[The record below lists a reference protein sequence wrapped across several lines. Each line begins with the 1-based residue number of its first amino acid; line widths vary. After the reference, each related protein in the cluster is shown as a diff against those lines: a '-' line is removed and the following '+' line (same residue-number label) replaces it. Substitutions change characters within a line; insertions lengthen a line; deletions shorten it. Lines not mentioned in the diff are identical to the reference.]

1 MSQESV
7 YRLGKSTVV
16 EPLVNRWA
24 AWAHLVPPVA
34 SSLHLQHYQLN
45 LLQSYLDDPVF
56 HAQACRNRKLR
67 SGPFV
72 DISSERAGEVA
83 ELLER
88 TRVSMA
94 DNLELATSLMEFHT
108 LLVKE
113 AKGHSLEAYY
123 QQVPSP
129 LQGYV
134 ELVYDYY
141 NRPIVRVFESLLY
154 ESKYYHSELQSLRLF
169 QHTNDDAR
177 PFIMNTPRLPAERQ
191 VDWEIP
197 FASPQLDEFF
207 KLDGAARPLGLIREL
222 LGLPS
227 GREKELLPLL
237 TREPSPV
244 REEWNESSVRV
255 RYIGHAC
262 VLVEWKG
269 VAILTDPY
277 IGAVPTDGGLERF
290 TYEDLPER
298 IDYVLITHN
307 HHDHFC
313 LETLLRLRHR
323 IGCLVVPK
331 SSGVFYGDISLKLLG
346 QKVGFKNVVELEPL
360 GSIPLP
366 GGEIVAIP
374 FLGEHADL
382 PHSKTAFVVRAG
394 SEQILF
400 GADSDCLDRQIYE
413 HVRRILGP
421 IQTIFLGMECVGAP
435 LSWSGGAFLPTKP
448 ERSHDQSR
456 RYKGCDSSRAMEI
469 LEAVEAERIFIYA
482 MGMEPWLE
490 HLLGLGFTEDS
501 VQILESNKLL
511 IDTRERGYAVT
522 ERLYGKREIHFS
534 QFPVRA
540 FPAPSR
546 GPVAENGQ
554 PPADTPV
561 APAEER
567 ASATRRESLEQL
579 EGEFIFD

>member
-1 MSQESV
+1 M

-45 LLQSYLDDPVF
+45 LLQSYLDDPKF
-56 HAQACRNRKLR
+56 HVQACRDRKLR

-72 DISSERAGEVA
+72 DIPVERAPEVA
-83 ELLER
+83 ALLAS
-88 TRVSMA
+88 TRAQMA
-94 DNLELATSLMEFHT
+94 DNLELATSLMEFHK
-108 LLVKE
+108 LIVKE
-113 AKGHSLEAYY
+113 ATGHSLEPYY
-123 QQVPSP
+123 EQLPLP

-134 ELVYDYY
+134 ELIYDYY

-154 ESKYYHSELQSLRLF
+154 ESNYYHNELQSLRLF
-169 QHTNDDAR
+169 RHTNDDAR
-177 PFIMNTPRLPAERQ
+177 PFIMSTPRLPAEGQ

-197 FASPQLDEFF
+197 FDSSQLDEFF
-207 KLDGAARPLGLIREL
+207 KLDGEARPLGLIREL
-222 LGLPS
+222 LGLPT

-237 TREPSPV
+237 TQQPAPARA
-244 REEWNESSVRV
+244 EWNEPTVRV

-277 IGAVPTDGGLERF
+277 IGAVPAEGGLERF

-313 LETLLRLRHR
+313 LETLLRLRRR

-331 SSGVFYGDISLKLLG
+331 SSGVFYGDMSLKLLAE
-346 QKVGFKNVVELEPL
+346 KVGFKNVVELDSL

-400 GADSDCLDRQIYE
+400 GADSDCLDRRMYE

-421 IQTIFLGMECVGAP
+421 VQTIFLGMECVGAP
-435 LSWSGGAFLPTKP
+435 LSWSAGAFLPAKP
-448 ERSHDQSR
+448 ERSQDQSR
-456 RYKGCDSSRAMEI
+456 RFKGCDSSRALEI
-469 LEAVEAERIFIYA
+469 LDALGSERIFIYA

-490 HLLGLGFTEDS
+490 HLLGLGYTEDS
-501 VQILESNKLL
+501 VQILESSKLL
-511 IDTRERGYAVT
+511 INTRDRGFAVT

-534 QFPVRA
+534 EL
-540 FPAPSR
+540 PA
-546 GPVAENGQ
+546 GQ
-554 PPADTPV
+554 TPTPRRSSTPV
-561 APAEER
+561 EEQVPA
-567 ASATRRESLEQL
+567 AATVRESREEL

>member
-1 MSQESV
+1 M

-45 LLQSYLDDPVF
+45 LLQSYLDDPKF
-56 HAQACRNRKLR
+56 HVQACRDRKLR

-72 DISSERAGEVA
+72 DIPVERAPEVA
-83 ELLER
+83 ALLAS
-88 TRVSMA
+88 TRAQMA
-94 DNLELATSLMEFHT
+94 DNLELASSLMEFHKQI
-108 LLVKE
+108 VRE
-113 AKGHSLEAYY
+113 ATGHSLEPYY
-123 QQVPSP
+123 EHLPSP

-134 ELVYDYY
+134 ELIYDYY

-154 ESKYYHSELQSLRLF
+154 ESNYYHSELQSLRLF
-169 QHTNDDAR
+169 RHTNDDAR
-177 PFIMNTPRLPAERQ
+177 PFIMSTPRLPAEGQ

-197 FASPQLDEFF
+197 FESSQLDEFF
-207 KLDGAARPLGLIREL
+207 KLDTEARPLGLIREL
-222 LGLPS
+222 LGLPT

-237 TREPSPV
+237 TEEPTPA
-244 REEWNESSVRV
+244 RAEWNEPTVRV

-262 VLVEWKG
+262 VLIEWKG

-277 IGAVPTDGGLERF
+277 IGAVPAEGGLERF

-313 LETLLRLRHR
+313 LETLLRLRRR
-323 IGCLVVPK
+323 INCLVVPK
-331 SSGVFYGDISLKLLG
+331 SSGVFYGDMSLKLLA
-346 QKVGFKNVVELEPL
+346 QKVGFKNVVELDSL

-366 GGEIVAIP
+366 GGEIVAVP

-400 GADSDCLDRQIYE
+400 GADSDCLDRRMYE
-413 HVRRILGP
+413 HLRRILGP
-421 IQTIFLGMECVGAP
+421 VQTIFLGMECVGAP
-435 LSWSGGAFLPTKP
+435 LSWSAGAFLPAKP
-448 ERSHDQSR
+448 ERSQDQSR
-456 RYKGCDSSRAMEI
+456 RFKGCDSSRALEI
-469 LEAVEAERIFIYA
+469 LDALESERIFIYA

-490 HLLGLGFTEDS
+490 HLLGLGYTEDS

-511 IDTRERGYAVT
+511 INTRDRGFAVT

-534 QFPVRA
+534 E
-540 FPAPSR
+540 FPAGQRPAPRRPSTQTEEQ
-546 GPVAENGQ
+546 VH
-554 PPADTPV
+554 
-561 APAEER
+561 AP
-567 ASATRRESLEQL
+567 TTVRESREEL

>member
-1 MSQESV
+1 M
-7 YRLGKSTVV
+7 YRLGTSTVV

-45 LLQSYLDDPVF
+45 LLQSYLDDPKF
-56 HAQACRNRKLR
+56 HVQACRDRKLR

-72 DISSERAGEVA
+72 DIPSERAPEVA
-83 ELLER
+83 ELLAS
-88 TRVSMA
+88 TRARMA
-94 DNLELATSLMEFHT
+94 DNLELATSLMEFHKQI
-108 LLVKE
+108 VRE
-113 AKGHSLEAYY
+113 ATGHSLEPYY
-123 QQVPSP
+123 QQLPES

-134 ELVYDYY
+134 ELIYDYF

-154 ESKYYHSELQSLRLF
+154 ESKYYHRELQSLRLF
-169 QHTNDDAR
+169 KHTNDDAR
-177 PFIMNTPRLPAERQ
+177 PFIMSTPRLPAEGQ
-191 VDWEIP
+191 VDWELP
-197 FASPQLDEFF
+197 FESSQLDEFF
-207 KLDGAARPLGLIREL
+207 KLDGAPRPLGLIREL
-222 LGLPS
+222 LGLPVA
-227 GREKELLPLL
+227 REKELLPLL
-237 TREPSPV
+237 TREPAPP
-244 REEWNESSVRV
+244 RAEWNEPAVRV

-277 IGAVPTDGGLERF
+277 IGAVPAEGGLERF

-313 LETLLRLRHR
+313 LETLLRLRRR

-331 SSGVFYGDISLKLLG
+331 SSGVFYGDMSLKLLA
-346 QKVGFKNVVELEPL
+346 QKVGFKNVVELESL

-382 PHSKTAFVVRAG
+382 PHSKSAFVVRAG
-394 SEQILF
+394 NEQMLF
-400 GADSDCLDRQIYE
+400 GADSDCLDRRMYE

-421 IQTIFLGMECVGAP
+421 VQTIFLGMECVGAP
-435 LSWSGGAFLPTKP
+435 LSWSAGAFLPAKP
-448 ERSHDQSR
+448 ERSQDQSR
-456 RYKGCDSSRAMEI
+456 RYKGCDSSRALEI
-469 LEAVEAERIFIYA
+469 LEALEAERIFIYA

-490 HLLGLGFTEDS
+490 HLLGLGYTPDA

-511 IDTRERGYAVT
+511 IDTRERGFAVT
-522 ERLYGKREIHFS
+522 ERLYGKRDIHFS
-534 QFPVRA
+534 E
-540 FPAPSR
+540 FPAGQRLTPRRPS
-546 GPVAENGQ
+546 
-554 PPADTPV
+554 T
-561 APAEER
+561 PAEEQVP
-567 ASATRRESLEQL
+567 APATVRESREEL

>member
-1 MSQESV
+1 MTRESM
-7 YRLGKSTVV
+7 YRLGTSTVV

-45 LLQSYLDDPVF
+45 LLQSYLDDPKF
-56 HAQACRNRKLR
+56 HVQACRDRKLR

-72 DISSERAGEVA
+72 DIPLERAPEVA
-83 ELLER
+83 ALLASTR
-88 TRVSMA
+88 TQMA
-94 DNLELATSLMEFHT
+94 DNLELATSLMEFHK

-113 AKGHSLEAYY
+113 ATGHSLEPYY
-123 QQVPSP
+123 QQLPQS

-134 ELVYDYY
+134 ELIYDYY

-177 PFIMNTPRLPAERQ
+177 PFIMSTPRLPAQGQ

-197 FASPQLDEFF
+197 FESSQLDEFF

-222 LGLPS
+222 LGLPA

-237 TREPSPV
+237 TREPPPP
-244 REEWNESSVRV
+244 RAEWNEPTVRV

-277 IGAVPTDGGLERF
+277 IGAVPADGGLERF

-313 LETLLRLRHR
+313 LETLLRLRRR
-323 IGCLVVPK
+323 IGCLVVPT
-331 SSGVFYGDISLKLLG
+331 SSGVFYGDMSLKLLA

-382 PHSKTAFVVRAG
+382 PHSKTAFVIRAG

-400 GADSDCLDRQIYE
+400 GADSDCLDRRMYE

-421 IQTIFLGMECVGAP
+421 VQTIFLGMECVGAP
-435 LSWSGGAFLPTKP
+435 LSWSAGAFLPAKP
-448 ERSHDQSR
+448 ERSQDQSR
-456 RYKGCDSSRAMEI
+456 RYKGCDSSRALEI
-469 LEAVEAERIFIYA
+469 LEALEAERIFIYA

-490 HLLGLGFTEDS
+490 HLLGLGYTDDS

-511 IDTRERGYAVT
+511 INTRERGFAVT

-534 QFPVRA
+534 E
-540 FPAPSR
+540 FPAGQTPAPRRPS
-546 GPVAENGQ
+546 
-554 PPADTPV
+554 TPT
-561 APAEER
+561 EEQVPM
-567 ASATRRESLEQL
+567 AATGRESREEL